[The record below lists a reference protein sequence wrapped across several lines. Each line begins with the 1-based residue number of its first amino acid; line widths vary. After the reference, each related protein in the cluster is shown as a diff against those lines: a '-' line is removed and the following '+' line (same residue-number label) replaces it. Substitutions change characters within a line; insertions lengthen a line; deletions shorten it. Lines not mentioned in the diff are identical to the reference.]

1 MAVISFGFCFV
12 NAIGWMTHIVVNLC
26 LVFREAKQKL
36 KNKEIRRKR
45 EEMRVWVIADNML
58 INPDLS
64 KIVRESKVKKM
75 LVFINGCLRCVRL
88 VLEFRID
95 RRRA

>member
-1 MAVISFGFCFV
+1 
-12 NAIGWMTHIVVNLC
+12 MTHIVVNLC

-64 KIVRESKVKKM
+64 KM